1 MLQPVNR
8 IKVGVSLVFATSV
21 ALAIAISTIIGIV
34 CFSLANY

>member
-1 MLQPVNR
+1 MIQQVNK

-21 ALAIAISTIIGIV
+21 ALAIAISSIIGII